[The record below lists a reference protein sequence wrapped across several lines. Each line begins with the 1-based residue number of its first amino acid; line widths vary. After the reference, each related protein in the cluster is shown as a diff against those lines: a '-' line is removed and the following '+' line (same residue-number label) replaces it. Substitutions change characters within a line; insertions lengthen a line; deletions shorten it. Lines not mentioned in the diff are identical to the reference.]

1 MSNSCVNGIIYSWMS
16 PRFRDEVKI
25 FLAKYCHIS
34 ENFLVSLNPYKTIC
48 NPYDPYFMI
57 KHNFQNNPRPSHSP
71 TEVTEAPS
79 PEAFKG
85 GTQISERSGRVNVVA
100 SKTLTLQQ
108 L

>member
-34 ENFLVSLNPYKTIC
+34 ENFLVSALETFLNK
-48 NPYDPYFMI
+48 
-57 KHNFQNNPRPSHSP
+57 NFNHSIQNNPRPSHSP

>member
-1 MSNSCVNGIIYSWMS
+1 MS

-34 ENFLVSLNPYKTIC
+34 ENFLVSALDTFLNK
-48 NPYDPYFMI
+48 
-57 KHNFQNNPRPSHSP
+57 NFNHLIQNNPRPSHSP

>member
-34 ENFLVSLNPYKTIC
+34 ENFLVSALEIFLNK
-48 NPYDPYFMI
+48 
-57 KHNFQNNPRPSHSP
+57 NFNHPIQNNPRPSHSP

>member
-1 MSNSCVNGIIYSWMS
+1 MS

-34 ENFLVSLNPYKTIC
+34 ENFLVSTLKTFLNKNRSI
-48 NPYDPYFMI
+48 
-57 KHNFQNNPRPSHSP
+57 QNNPRPSHSP

>member
-1 MSNSCVNGIIYSWMS
+1 MS

-34 ENFLVSLNPYKTIC
+34 ENFLVSLNPYATHMNRMYDTIK
-48 NPYDPYFMI
+48 Y
-57 KHNFQNNPRPSHSP
+57 NFQNNPRPSHSP

>member
-1 MSNSCVNGIIYSWMS
+1 MS

-34 ENFLVSLNPYKTIC
+34 ENFLVSALETFLNKNHLI
-48 NPYDPYFMI
+48 
-57 KHNFQNNPRPSHSP
+57 QNNPRPSHSP

>member
-34 ENFLVSLNPYKTIC
+34 ENFLVSTFETFLNK
-48 NPYDPYFMI
+48 
-57 KHNFQNNPRPSHSP
+57 NFNHPIQNNPRPSHSP